1 VIGKHEIPQWK
12 LDEVEHL
19 VGLFKDYSTV
29 AVIEVA
35 KLNDRQIQE
44 MRKILRGKATIR
56 MSKKSLQLRAI
67 DAYKQESKKENL
79 DEFAERIPGQAA
91 FCFTNLN
98 IFDLKKI
105 FNQSE
110 WMVPAKPGEITPV
123 DIWVSA
129 GDTGLPTGQVISEL
143 NMTLRLPTSI
153 QNDTIWIREDTQ
165 THYAGDFVDVKQ
177 AAVLKKLG
185 INPIESLIKIHYA
198 WSDGEIIPE
207 EILYMDMEQF
217 QKELTSAYFSAQ
229 NLALELGI
237 VDKET
242 IKPMIQKAHRGALG
256 LLFKLPVYFEDL
268 RDEYIRKAASNA
280 NAINAM
286 VLGGDLPAIETEKK
300 KESKKD
306 ESKDEDG
313 EEGEEVGIG
322 GLFG

>member
-1 VIGKHEIPQWK
+1 MIGKQKIPQWK

-19 VGLFKDYSTV
+19 EGLFKDYSNV
-29 AVIEVA
+29 AVIEMA

-44 MRKILRGKATIR
+44 MRKILRGKAIIR

-67 DAYKQESKKENL
+67 DKYKQESKKENL
-79 DEFAERIPGQAA
+79 DEFADRIPGQAA
-91 FCFTNLN
+91 FCFSDLN
-98 IFDLKKI
+98 IFELKKI
-105 FNQSE
+105 FNNSE
-110 WMVPAKPGEITPV
+110 WMVPAKPNEITPV

-153 QNDTIWIREDTQ
+153 QNNTIWIREDTQ
-165 THYAGDFVDVKQ
+165 THHAGDLVDVKQ

-185 INPIESLIKIHYA
+185 VNPIKSLIKIHYA
-198 WSDGEIIPE
+198 WADGEIIPE

-217 QKELTSAYFSAQ
+217 QKNLISAYFSAQ

-256 LLFKLPVYFEDL
+256 LLFELPIYFKDL
-268 RDEYIRKAASNA
+268 RDEYIRKAVSNA
-280 NAINAM
+280 NAINM
-286 VLGGDLPAIETEKK
+286 LVLGGDLPVRETDSK
-300 KESKKD
+300 KESKID
-306 ESKDEDG
+306 ESKDEAD
-313 EEGEEVGIG
+313 EEVGIG
-322 GLFG
+322 GLFGN